1 MSKKALIAGITAVA
15 LVGGTAGVCFGVPQ
29 IRESIK
35 ASISQI
41 KDNNKNDISSDKNND
56 SSISKEDYEKL
67 LSENTKLKTE
77 NGILKQDNNNL
88 SNSLL
93 ESNSAL
99 SNSNN
104 ALLQRDESISGLLSD
119 NENLQKQLENALN
132 GDVQLTAPDKLK
144 IEKYNGTWYK
154 NGTFE
159 DYYTIKD
166 GVVTKG
172 ANTNRGILQVM
183 FGQMYLIFNDG
194 DMIAVTLSDNGRSFL
209 TDDDVKY
216 TNTFIT
222 FAENVKPQMGYII
235 GSYNNIDESIDL
247 YSDNIIRCV
256 KGNVTLYGAYSV
268 NAVRKNIGGNYTYV
282 QKVNATINKTN
293 NDSITRTFNI
303 VNNGDLVEDTG
314 VTFNST
320 YKENTIV
327 SVSDEYKTDCLK
339 YTINFTRPI
348 DVKSLKEQGATKLKI
363 QVPFVF
369 STYYKPVYYLN
380 GVGSSEYGS
389 AGSGGYY
396 HYVYIALDDC
406 CDTLDTLTLY
416 LKTSSITNCYIKNA
430 TSWSLSFCNDSNASI
445 KSVYTSDFSIIDFDI
460 IGTPVYNP
468 QKYVPADV
476 LSLYN
481 TTFYKECNAVNSWVN
496 GTYETENDTT
506 ITILDDI
513 VTISTSETINDSV
526 VKSDTPADSIT
537 ITAKTDGTDI
547 IQSVTIKYTLNGTSH
562 TITFDITNNTK
573 TITNAKIDSV
583 AKTITK
589 E

>member
-1 MSKKALIAGITAVA
+1 MSKKPLIAVLSTAV
-15 LVGGTAGVCFGVPQ
+15 LIGGVTGVCFGVPQ

-35 ASISQI
+35 ASISNI
-41 KDNNKNDISSDKNND
+41 KDNNKNDTSADKNND

-88 SNSLL
+88 SNGLL
-93 ESNSAL
+93 E
-99 SNSNN
+99 SNN

-119 NENLQKQLENALN
+119 KDNLQKQLENALN
-132 GDVQLTAPDKLK
+132 GDVELTAPDKLK

-159 DYYTIKD
+159 EYYTIKD
-166 GVVTKG
+166 GVVTKN
-172 ANTNRGILQVM
+172 ANVDRGILQVM
-183 FGQMYLIFNDG
+183 FGQMYLIFNNG
-194 DMIAVTLSDNGRSFL
+194 DMIPITLSDNGRSFL

-235 GSYNNIDESIDL
+235 GSYNNINESIDL

-268 NAVRKNIGGNYTYV
+268 NAVRKNIGGNFTYV
-282 QKVNATINKTN
+282 QKVYATINKT
-293 NDSITRTFNI
+293 DDTSITRTFNI

-314 VTFNST
+314 VVYNST
-320 YKENTIV
+320 FKENTIV
-327 SVSDEYKTDCLK
+327 SVDDEYKTDCLK

-348 DVKSLKEQGATKLKI
+348 DVKSLKAQGVTKLKI

-396 HYVYIALDDC
+396 HYVYMALDDC
-406 CDTLDTLTLY
+406 SDSLDTFTFY
-416 LKTSSITNCYIKNA
+416 LKTNKQTNAYIK
-430 TSWSLSFCNDSNASI
+430 SECSLALYFCDDNNKSI
-445 KSVYTSDFSIIDFDI
+445 KSVSDYTIVDFDI
-460 IGTPVYNP
+460 IGSPVYNP
-468 QKYVPADV
+468 QKYVSDDV

-481 TTFYKECNAVNSWVN
+481 TTFYKDCTSVNSWVN

-573 TITNAKIDSV
+573 TITNSKIDNV
-583 AKTITK
+583 VKTITK
-589 E
+589 V